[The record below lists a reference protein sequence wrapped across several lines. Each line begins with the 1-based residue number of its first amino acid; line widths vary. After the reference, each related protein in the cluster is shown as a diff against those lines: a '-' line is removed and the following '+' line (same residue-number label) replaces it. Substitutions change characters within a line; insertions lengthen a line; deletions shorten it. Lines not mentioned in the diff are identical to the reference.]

1 MYKSIEAK
9 ETPFQKGIDS
19 RVSQEK
25 RRFEK
30 KKTEWFYYLANAL
43 IVTLKLFSINIMV
56 CKFHPNKKINSLN

>member
-25 RRFEK
+25 MRLEKK

-56 CKFHPNKKINSLN
+56 GKFHPNKKNSLN